1 MRTCALDVEVEG
13 ELEVVVAA
21 FEQRAVV
28 DDAGAVEEHVDAAD
42 LADGLGHLLVVEDV
56 EDAGRDARHAVE
68 LGELFGVDVG
78 GDDGGAGLG
87 ERLDRG
93 AADALRR
100 GGDQRH
106 FAR

>member
-1 MRTCALDVEVEG
+1 MRPISPMAL
-13 ELEVVVAA
+13 L
-21 FEQRAVV
+21 
-28 DDAGAVEEHVDAAD
+28 
-42 LADGLGHLLVVEDV
+42 HLLVVEDV
-56 EDAGRDARHAVE
+56 EDAGRDALHAVE

-87 ERLDRG
+87 KCLDGG